1 MVLRV
6 GRSLLLAAT
15 LAMPARLAAQV
26 DHLAAGIHANEL
38 HDFAVARAQFE
49 TLLRIDPQSYEAN
62 WRLAL
67 VLIEF
72 AKQTPDRIK
81 SPARDSLYLEA
92 ENYAHRAEAAKPDRA
107 EGHFA
112 LANAVGR
119 GALSKGT
126 KERIRRAMIVRT
138 EALRAIELE
147 PHHDGAWHILGRWNA
162 EIMRLPALEKFF
174 AKTFLGAAVFSAAS
188 WDEAERDLRLAVQYA
203 PTKIVHRF
211 DLAEILMSRQE
222 WQAARQELDA
232 VATLPVADVSDTS
245 YKRQARDRMP
255 KVLEKLRK

>member
-1 MVLRV
+1 MVLAC
-6 GRSLLLAAT
+6 LA
-15 LAMPARLAAQV
+15 LPARLAAQV
-26 DHLAAGIHANEL
+26 DQLAAGIHADEI
-38 HDFAVARAQFE
+38 HDFAAARIHFE
-49 TLLRIDPQSYEAN
+49 TVLRHEPRNYEAN

-67 VLIEF
+67 ALIDL
-72 AKQTPDRIK
+72 AKQTSDRLK
-81 SPARDSLYLEA
+81 SPTRDSLYADA
-92 ENYAHRAEAAKPDRA
+92 ESYAHRAVAAEPEGA

-126 KERIRRAMIVRT
+126 RERIRRATIIRT
-138 EALRAIELE
+138 EALRTIELE

-162 EIMRLPALEKFF
+162 EIMRLPAVEKFF
-174 AKTFLGAAVFSAAS
+174 AKTFLGASIFGAAS

-211 DLAEILMSRQE
+211 DLAEILISRHE
-222 WQAARQELDA
+222 WAAAKQQLEV
-232 VATLPVADVSDTS
+232 VAALPSTDVSDTS

-255 KVLEKLRK
+255 KVLEKLRP